1 MGDSFD
7 FGEFHEAVLN
17 QGTIPVKYLP
27 ELFGVASESGA
38 SWGLFVRF
46 REIREC
52 SFHG

>member
-38 SWGLFVRF
+38 SWGLFIRF
-46 REIREC
+46 WRDQ
-52 SFHG
+52 